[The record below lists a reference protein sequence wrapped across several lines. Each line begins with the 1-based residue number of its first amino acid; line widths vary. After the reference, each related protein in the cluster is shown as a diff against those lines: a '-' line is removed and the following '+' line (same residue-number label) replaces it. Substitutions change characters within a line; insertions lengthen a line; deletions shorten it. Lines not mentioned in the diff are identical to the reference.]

1 MNPCVAREY
10 IESCLKIRTKSG
22 AVVPFRLNAAQQ
34 KLYAVA
40 KRQQDEGKPVRI
52 IILKARQ
59 LGFST
64 LTEALLFHACAT
76 RANVNA
82 LVVAHREDATANLFR
97 MSKLF
102 YDELPAPVKPM
113 LRTSN
118 AQELVFENP
127 SRASRCALPGLRSRF
142 RCATAG
148 GRGIGRSDTLQCV
161 HLSEYAFWPE
171 GGESKA
177 ATLAGILQAVAEPAG
192 DDGHHGEHRQRLRG
206 FQGPVGRRR
215 GRGERF

>member
-1 MNPCVAREY
+1 MNPRVAREY

-40 KRQQDEGKPVRI
+40 KRQQDAGKPVRI

-76 RANVNA
+76 RENVNA

-102 YDELPAPVKPM
+102 YDELPAPIRPM
-113 LRTSN
+113 LRASN

-127 SRASRCALPGLRSRF
+127 SRA
-142 RCATAG
+142 
-148 GRGIGRSDTLQCV
+148 
-161 HLSEYAFWPE
+161 
-171 GGESKA
+171 
-177 ATLAGILQAVAEPAG
+177 
-192 DDGHHGEHRQRLRG
+192 
-206 FQGPVGRRR
+206 
-215 GRGERF
+215 